1 MNLTRAFVGSLLFIG
16 LVACGGGSEG
26 GGNTRPPPTVTP
38 PPEPEPQ
45 PIVPQAP
52 TIPTVQYG
60 ERPVLYV
67 LVDFNDWQTELDD
80 ETHFERMYYDNYGVF
95 DYYRRLFKGRVQ
107 ITAAA
112 ETYGTPNDGIIRVRT
127 DQNHPNDPID
137 KESMVDVLISLSENI
152 DEYVDATSFDA
163 DGNGYLTPDELSI
176 AFVVAGK
183 SPCKRGCLQNDLPD
197 VRGFAI
203 LRGTDAES
211 GDVIIL
217 DGVVAPHFGVQPER
231 GLLGVGGYVDSF
243 AITTLIHEVGHFVF
257 GVSDHYGEY
266 EDQDDSV
273 SYLNDWCLFSGG
285 AQRRPSDGA
294 LGPQIMGGY
303 TRLETN
309 LIKAQKVNES
319 AVIGLDSAATSTID
333 DARIDSSL
341 ARIWLDPY
349 EVRES
354 LVFEYRDNKGYDSFL
369 GGSGA
374 LITRTH
380 SLANSGNSAPEDYR
394 RAKLLSGGSG
404 YDGSVGIGQTA
415 ELTARTDTPGYTEDP
430 VYAARTASLQYD
442 GVSNDRAFFNTSI
455 DEYGPPR
462 GHLRYDNSPGDET
475 NVHTRTG
482 RFGYE
487 ATTKAYAGTIYV
499 NTTDFDTV
507 DGMEVPVQGDSTIT
521 IEIYA
526 DILDDGTPF
535 DLLSSETFS
544 VEGDGWQRVFFENPL
559 EFEPGSS
566 RFIVVGIENNT
577 PEQSQFILPVSKVTD
592 RDTYEVQ
599 SYISN
604 DGLKFSDFNDGR
616 FRKVLLMSK
625 QQS

>member
-1 MNLTRAFVGSLLFIG
+1 MNLARAFLGSLLFVG
-16 LVACGGGSEG
+16 LVACGGGSGG
-26 GGNTRPPPTVTP
+26 GGNAPPPPTVTP

-45 PIVPQAP
+45 PIAPQAP

-60 ERPVLYV
+60 DRPVLYV

-112 ETYGTPNDGIIRVRT
+112 ETYGTPNDGIIRVRA
-127 DQNHPNDPID
+127 DQNHPNDSTD
-137 KESMVDVLISLSENI
+137 RKAMTDVLISLSENI
-152 DEYVDATSFDA
+152 DEYVDATRFDT

-183 SPCKRGCLQNDLPD
+183 SKCKRGCLQNDLPD
-197 VRGFAI
+197 VRGFAVS
-203 LRGTDAES
+203 RSSDSES
-211 GDVIIL
+211 GDAIIL
-217 DGVVAPHFGVQPER
+217 DGVVAPNFGVQPER
-231 GLLGVGGYVDSF
+231 GLLGVGGYEDSF

-266 EDQDDSV
+266 EGQDDFV

-285 AQRRPSDGA
+285 PQRRPGDRS

-309 LIKAQKVNES
+309 LIRAQKVNES
-319 AVIGLDSAATSTID
+319 GTIGLDSAATSNID
-333 DARIDSSL
+333 DSRIDSSL
-341 ARIWLDPY
+341 ARVWLDPY

-374 LITRTH
+374 LVTRAQ
-380 SLANSGNSAPEDYR
+380 SLANSVASAPAGYR
-394 RAKLLSGGSG
+394 RAELVSGGSG
-404 YDGSVGIGQTA
+404 YDGAIGIGQTA
-415 ELTARTDTPGYTEDP
+415 EITARTDTPGYTEDP

-462 GHLRYDNSPGDET
+462 GHLRYDNVLGDET
-475 NVHTRTG
+475 NFHTRTG
-482 RFGYE
+482 QYGYE
-487 ATTKAYAGTIYV
+487 GRTKAYAGTIYV
-499 NTTDFDTV
+499 NTTEFDTI
-507 DGMEVPVQGDSTIT
+507 DGMEVPVRGDSTIT

-526 DILDDGTPF
+526 SILDDGTPF
-535 DLLSSETFS
+535 DLISSEIFT
-544 VEGDGWQRVFFENPL
+544 VEGDGWQRIFFENPL

-577 PEQSQFILPVSKVTD
+577 PEQSQYVLPVSKFTD
-592 RDTYEVQ
+592 RGTYEVR
-599 SYISN
+599 SYAST
-604 DGLKFSDFNDGR
+604 DGLRFSAVNDFR